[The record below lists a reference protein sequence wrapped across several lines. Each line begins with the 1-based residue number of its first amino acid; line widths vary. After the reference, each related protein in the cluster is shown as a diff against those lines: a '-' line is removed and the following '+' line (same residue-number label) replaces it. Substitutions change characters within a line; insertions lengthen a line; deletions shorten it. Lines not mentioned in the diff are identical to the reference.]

1 MQTQEL
7 INRISNGEDSFTQF
21 KEQAISAKE
30 LAKEFVAFS
39 NADGGILIFGV
50 TDDGTIKGLESDEIE
65 KLGQLVGNVANEN
78 IKPPIHPLI
87 QNMSINDIKVVVV
100 VIRSGGSKPYATGSG
115 DYYTKSGADKKKIS
129 QEELRRLFAE
139 SSRLYADE
147 EVLYETNITDINSE
161 LFYRFLRR
169 DNPKIVDRLKENE
182 LDLHTILN
190 NYNLMK
196 GEHLTLAGNLLFG
209 LDVRRYNPSFYI
221 DCCYFIGDDVSSQSY
236 RSEKRLYG
244 TFEYLFDNSLGF
256 ITSQLRSYQVDK
268 DFNSTGKLEIE
279 VEVLTELI
287 INALVHRDYYIN
299 ASIKI
304 FMFDDRVEIIS
315 PGKLT
320 NSLTVEKI
328 KNGISI
334 HRNPIL
340 DSITKNVLP
349 YSGRGSG
356 IRRVLSINPDIKFIN
371 DIEKE
376 EFKCIISRK
385 NIEDKR

>member
-7 INRISNGEDSFTQF
+7 IQRISNGEDSFTQF
-21 KEQAISAKE
+21 KEQAISARE

-39 NADGGILIFGV
+39 ED
-50 TDDGTIKGLESDEIE
+50 
-65 KLGQLVGNVANEN
+65 
-78 IKPPIHPLI
+78 
-87 QNMSINDIKVVVV
+87 
-100 VIRSGGSKPYATGSG
+100 
-115 DYYTKSGADKKKIS
+115 
-129 QEELRRLFAE
+129 
-139 SSRLYADE
+139 
-147 EVLYETNITDINSE
+147 
-161 LFYRFLRR
+161 
-169 DNPKIVDRLKENE
+169 E
-182 LDLHTILN
+182 LDLKTILN

-196 GEHLTLAGNLLFG
+196 GKHLTLAGNLLFG

-221 DCCYFIGDDVSSQSY
+221 DCCYFMGKDVSSQSY

-256 ITSQLRSYQVDK
+256 ITSQLRSYQVEK
-268 DFNSTGKLEIE
+268 DFNSAGKLEIE